1 MAAVFIGVGS
11 NIDPFANIPL
21 ALGLLSKCVRIRSVS
36 TFWETDP
43 IGSPESPKFVN
54 GVVCIE
60 TRIKPRKLKF
70 NVLRWLEV
78 SLGRER
84 TGDKYAPRP
93 IDLDILLY
101 GILFINE
108 PDLVIPDPDI
118 RKRAFVAR
126 GLYELC
132 PRLRLP
138 DNGESIFAIAD
149 RLDAGGMREL
159 TDFTQELRREL
170 AL

>member
-11 NIDPFANIPL
+11 NLDPHANIEHALELL
-21 ALGLLSKCVRIRSVS
+21 AKCVAIKATS
-36 TFWETDP
+36 TFYETQS
-43 IGSPESPKFVN
+43 IGSPDHPAFVN
-54 GVVCIE
+54 GVVRVD

-70 NVLRWLEV
+70 KVLRWLEAAM
-78 SLGRER
+78 GRER
-84 TGDKYAPRP
+84 TSDKYAPRP

-101 GILFINE
+101 GSLFISE

-126 GLYELC
+126 GLCELS

-138 DNGESIFAIAD
+138 DNGESIASIAD
-149 RLDAGGMREL
+149 RLDACGMRGL
-159 TDFTQELRREL
+159 MDFTQELRREL